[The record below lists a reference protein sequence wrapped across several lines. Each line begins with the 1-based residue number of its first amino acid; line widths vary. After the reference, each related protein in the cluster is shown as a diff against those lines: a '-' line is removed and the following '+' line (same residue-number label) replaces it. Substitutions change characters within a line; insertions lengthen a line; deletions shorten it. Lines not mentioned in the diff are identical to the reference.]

1 MGMNETGRR
10 KLPRA
15 SLSEDLQATL
25 GADLPIEIVDLSLD
39 GAQVE
44 HRGPALPGNTH
55 PLTLELAGERFLLAA
70 EVMWSQASRTAPDPS
85 GARVLLYRTGLR
97 FHRLSEDAEAFLGA
111 IIRRYLE

>member
-1 MGMNETGRR
+1 MVMDELGKR

-15 SLSEDLQATL
+15 ALSEDLEATL
-25 GADLPIEIVDLSLD
+25 GPDLPIEIVDLSLD

-44 HRGPALPGNTH
+44 HRGPALPGNT
-55 PLTLELAGERFLLAA
+55 PSLTLTLAGERFVLDA
-70 EVMWSQASRTAPDPS
+70 EVMWSRASHTAPDPS

-97 FHRLSEDAEAFLGA
+97 FRRLSQDAEAFLGA